1 MLLPALFLPPKHG
14 VPLHPLVSKAT
25 PNRAALKVLCYAAG
39 VSSPGQNISLVCIRS
54 YQMPKANAYLKGS
67 GELIGKLCCL
77 SAFMAQV
84 PR

>member
-14 VPLHPLVSKAT
+14 VLLHPLVSKAT
-25 PNRAALKVLCYAAG
+25 PNRAALKVLGYAAG

-67 GELIGKLCCL
+67 W
-77 SAFMAQV
+77 
-84 PR
+84 